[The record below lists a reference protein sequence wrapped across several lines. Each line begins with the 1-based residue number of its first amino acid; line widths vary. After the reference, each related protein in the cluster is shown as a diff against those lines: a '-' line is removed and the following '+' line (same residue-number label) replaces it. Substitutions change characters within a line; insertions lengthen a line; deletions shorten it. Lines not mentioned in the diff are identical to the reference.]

1 MITEIE
7 VQTYSPAGKTF
18 PRNLICENI
27 PIAEED
33 LVNNCLG
40 QQLWDWLNEKI
51 NPDLETAEDWVDC
64 GDYATD
70 DIVKRNGLFYVSTA
84 DNNNSD
90 PAKAGSEWEI
100 AGKFTDDCAN
110 KLWEKYLRK
119 ILAYR
124 VYFFAL
130 PFTAA
135 TPGAAGLIVQGTDD
149 RGQRGATIGEI
160 SKMQD
165 SVQNMVAVML
175 SNMKNWSGQDAQD
188 ECEWPDSPALG
199 SCKDCE
205 TAKTIASGRQFRMRM
220 R

>member
-40 QQLWDWLNEKI
+40 QDLWDWLTEHQ
-51 NPDLETAEDWVDC
+51 NPEIESAEDWQDC
-64 GDYATD
+64 GDYAEGDT
-70 DIVKRNGLFYVSTA
+70 VKRNGLYYVSTA
-84 DNNNSD
+84 DNNNTD
-90 PAKAGSEWEI
+90 PAKAGSDWQT
-100 AGKFTDDCAN
+100 APKFDEDCAN

-124 VYFFAL
+124 VYFYAL

-175 SNMKNWSGQDAQD
+175 SNMKTWSGQEAQKD
-188 ECEWPDSPALG
+188 CEWPDSPALDG
-199 SCKDCE
+199 CKDCD
-205 TAKTIASGRQFRMRM
+205 TAKVVATGRQFMMRM
-220 R
+220 